1 MLAER
6 LAALRAAEPVPA
18 WDDLVEGSGDVGAA
32 IADLPTELLASL
44 SEALVGSWDAID
56 GQHRSVALQS
66 ALGRLS
72 DLEDPLAFATVVDR
86 LTPAAVA
93 AGDEAPEQ
101 LQQICAALV
110 RARIE
115 AHPEGQPSPA
125 DTRARFALGVW
136 TDLVCAEVASPYR
149 LLADLDELQARM
161 PADLASPAA
170 RAAGRVADYRDDDVL
185 EAVMRAALAV
195 DDAVAD
201 ASIELGHHNMR
212 SAARA
217 GTPEDAVALL
227 RAASELYVDAAAHEE
242 MRPDATAYAAAIEEP
257 TLAFLAGADAEALA
271 VPADR
276 MVWAARE
283 MRAHLDDDA
292 PSRAMDPL
300 AAWLTLA
307 ARLRGAAES
316 ITGQGLLHLRP
327 ALLSLLDL
335 YADSRLRILGSA
347 QTSPDLQIVIGPR
360 IEHWVSEN
368 RLTREALVAL
378 QAELGDSSPMY
389 APLTRL
395 LEVSEEPGKER
406 RSGFRPGLPGYWA
419 LGRYSRTT
427 RKPPHAR

>member
-6 LAALRAAEPVPA
+6 LAALRPTEPAPA
-18 WDDLVEGSGDVGAA
+18 WDDLVEGSGDIGAA
-32 IADLPTELLASL
+32 IADLPAELLAPL
-44 SEALVGSWDAID
+44 SEALVRSWDAID
-56 GQHRSVALQS
+56 GHHRSAALHS

-72 DLEDPLAFATVVDR
+72 DLEDPLAFAAVLDR

-93 AGDEAPEQ
+93 AGDTAPEQ

-110 RARIE
+110 RNRIE
-115 AHPEGQPSPA
+115 AAPDGQPSPA
-125 DTRARFALGVW
+125 DARAPFALGVW
-136 TDLVCAEVASPYR
+136 TDLVCADATSPYR
-149 LLADLDELQARM
+149 LLADLDELQTRM

-201 ASIELGHHNMR
+201 ASIELGHHNVR
-212 SAARA
+212 LAARA
-217 GTPEDAVALL
+217 GTPDDAFALL
-227 RAASELYVDAAAHEE
+227 RAAGEFYADAAAHEE
-242 MRPDATAYAAAIEEP
+242 IRPDAIAYGAAVEL

-283 MRAHLDDDA
+283 MRAHLDDDG

-316 ITGQGLLHLRP
+316 MEGKGLLELRS

-335 YADSRLRILGSA
+335 YADSRLRILGSQQA
-347 QTSPDLQIVIGPR
+347 SPDLQIVIGPR
-360 IEHWVSEN
+360 IEHWVSDN
-368 RLTREALVAL
+368 PLTREALVAL
-378 QAELGDSSPMY
+378 EAELGYSSPMY
-389 APLTRL
+389 EPLTRL
-395 LEVSEEPGKER
+395 LEVTEEPGKAR
-406 RSGFRPGLPGYWA
+406 WSGFRPGLPGC
-419 LGRYSRTT
+419 
-427 RKPPHAR
+427 

>member
-1 MLAER
+1 MRVIIGGAESNFGSLSPGEQLRLRIATLVALLRIGQTQGIGRFPALLLIDSPGSEEMVEADAAEILGELRQDLRQPVPAGHCGDGAPRADREKTACGDRWLGAAEPEDGVLMLAER

-18 WDDLVEGSGDVGAA
+18 WDNLVEGSGDVGAA

-72 DLEDPLAFATVVDR
+72 DLEDPLAFATVIDR
-86 LTPAAVA
+86 LARRRWPPAMKRPSSCSRYA
-93 AGDEAPEQ
+93 
-101 LQQICAALV
+101 AALV

-227 RAASELYVDAAAHEE
+227 QAASELYVDAAAHPA
-242 MRPDATAYAAAIEEP
+242 MRPDATAYAAAIEDSHLRSSRARTP
-257 TLAFLAGADAEALA
+257 RRSPYPRIGWSG
-271 VPADR
+271 R
-276 MVWAARE
+276 ARE

-300 AAWLTLA
+300 AAWLTL
-307 ARLRGAAES
+307 RQRGC
-316 ITGQGLLHLRP
+316 
-327 ALLSLLDL
+327 
-335 YADSRLRILGSA
+335 
-347 QTSPDLQIVIGPR
+347 
-360 IEHWVSEN
+360 
-368 RLTREALVAL
+368 
-378 QAELGDSSPMY
+378 
-389 APLTRL
+389 
-395 LEVSEEPGKER
+395 EEPLR
-406 RSGFRPGLPGYWA
+406 A
-419 LGRYSRTT
+419 
-427 RKPPHAR
+427 